1 MFPSLLFC
9 SCLVAFSSA
18 GLVSTNSQVDYTT
31 YGNLLAL
38 LSGNTELA
46 SPDRVPYLRRLP
58 QHQGKD
64 GNYYR
69 FLQILSL
76 SIKPQLLKFLTIFS
90 LKSKPIKNLL
100 PALRNSCI
108 TALLC
113 ISSHRLQVVLSNPF
127 PEIIR
132 WYISSTNVYR
142 MFKRSDESDELPNPF
157 GLFPRFF
164 LMQLNSFIERA
175 VNGN

>member
-38 LSGNTELA
+38 LSGNTALA

-64 GNYYR
+64 GTVAITDSYR
-69 FLQILSL
+69 SYFIYQATITKILDNIFLKIE
-76 SIKPQLLKFLTIFS
+76 INK
-90 LKSKPIKNLL
+90 KS
-100 PALRNSCI
+100 
-108 TALLC
+108 
-113 ISSHRLQVVLSNPF
+113 SS
-127 PEIIR
+127 
-132 WYISSTNVYR
+132 
-142 MFKRSDESDELPNPF
+142 
-157 GLFPRFF
+157 RF
-164 LMQLNSFIERA
+164 A
-175 VNGN
+175 